1 MKQRHYSKFFWFNI
15 YIWSIFGVF
24 FLSQE
29 AQAESKKSVFNKIN
43 NQLSLQR
50 SLSSSSKASTSARDL
65 LLKDTAS
72 RRAASAKAYRSAYP
86 LGHIAQQNRVA
97 RVTAV
102 EVNQT
107 NKGLEVILK
116 TAAGGTK
123 LVPLILPE
131 GNKLVIDILDATL
144 AFGIRNGV
152 TKTNPV
158 TGIKTVKLAKVDQSS
173 IRLTIT
179 GEKQAPRAEIVPSR
193 DNLVLNITPDGATA
207 EREPDQEIEIIATG
221 EAAEEEYFVPDAD
234 IGGRIDSPLR
244 DVPQSIQVIPQ
255 KVIEDQQATG
265 LEEVLENS
273 ASVTFLGD
281 VANRGFLAAIRGFD
295 DAPILRDG
303 IRSFST
309 NGPASVDL
317 EVANLERVEVLKGPA
332 TVVSGAAEPG
342 GLINLVT
349 KKPLAEPYYNLEFQL
364 GNRNFYSPSIDL
376 SGPLTEDGSLL
387 YRFNALYRT
396 EESFLDLEDSF
407 DRFFIAP
414 VVTWKIGDRTDLTV
428 RLEYIDEGNPV
439 SLGSVVFNT
448 EDNST
453 IEQLVSNPDSTIEED
468 YLNVGYSFEHRFSK
482 DWQLRNEFSFI
493 ANSFDYS
500 VYAVGGFLD
509 PSTGD
514 LTRNFGSQNNA
525 YETLSLYTNINGK
538 FNTGPVKHNLLF
550 GVDLARDNVSFL
562 QTLDLTS
569 ESVIN
574 ILDSEPDYFADPVP
588 DEEDIPKFNDS
599 NTTTDRLGIYLR
611 DQIDILDNLVVAAGV
626 RFDTVD
632 LDGEDFLNDSEFD
645 QNDNAV
651 SPSIGIVYQPIEPIS
666 LYAGYS
672 ESFTQNLHGR

>member
-1 MKQRHYSKFFWFNI
+1 MKQRHYSKFFCLNI
-15 YIWSIFGVF
+15 YTWSIFGIF

-29 AQAESKKSVFNKIN
+29 ALAESKKSVFNNIY
-43 NQLSLQR
+43 NQSSLQR
-50 SLSSSSKASTSARDL
+50 SLSSPSKASTSAGDL
-65 LLKDTAS
+65 L
-72 RRAASAKAYRSAYP
+72 
-86 LGHIAQQNRVA
+86 AQQNRVA
-97 RVTAV
+97 RVTEV

-131 GNKLVIDILDATL
+131 GKNLVIEILDATL
-144 AFGIRNGV
+144 AFRIRNGV
-152 TKTNPV
+152 TKINPV
-158 TGIKTVKLAKVDQSS
+158 AGIKTVKLAKVDQSS

-179 GEKQAPRAEIVPSR
+179 GAKQAPRAEVIPSR
-193 DNLVLNITPDGATA
+193 QNLVLSIDPQGSTAAQTQPD
-207 EREPDQEIEIIATG
+207 EEIEVIATG

-234 IGGRIDSPLR
+234 IGGKIDSPLR

-255 KVIEDQQATG
+255 QVIEDQQATG

-281 VANRGFLAAIRGFD
+281 SANRGFLAAIRGFD

-414 VVTWKIGDRTDLTV
+414 VITWQIGDRTDLTV

-448 EDNST
+448 DDNST
-453 IEQLVSNPDSTIEED
+453 IKQLVSNPDSTIEED
-468 YLNVGYSFEHRFSK
+468 YLNVGYSFEHRS
-482 DWQLRNEFSFI
+482 RI
-493 ANSFDYS
+493 
-500 VYAVGGFLD
+500 GG
-509 PSTGD
+509 
-514 LTRNFGSQNNA
+514 Q
-525 YETLSLYTNINGK
+525 
-538 FNTGPVKHNLLF
+538 
-550 GVDLARDNVSFL
+550 
-562 QTLDLTS
+562 
-569 ESVIN
+569 
-574 ILDSEPDYFADPVP
+574 
-588 DEEDIPKFNDS
+588 
-599 NTTTDRLGIYLR
+599 
-611 DQIDILDNLVVAAGV
+611 
-626 RFDTVD
+626 
-632 LDGEDFLNDSEFD
+632 
-645 QNDNAV
+645 
-651 SPSIGIVYQPIEPIS
+651 
-666 LYAGYS
+666 
-672 ESFTQNLHGR
+672 